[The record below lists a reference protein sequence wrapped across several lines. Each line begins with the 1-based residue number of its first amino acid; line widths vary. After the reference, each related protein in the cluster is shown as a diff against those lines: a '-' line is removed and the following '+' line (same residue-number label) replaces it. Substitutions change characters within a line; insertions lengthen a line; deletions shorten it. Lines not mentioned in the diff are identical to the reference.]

1 MEDVSEEACEVSRI
15 LQSAEAGEAVD
26 LSRLLPLVYEEMRR
40 IASRQMA
47 GERRDHT
54 LQTTAL
60 VHEAYLRLVG
70 DGRLSW
76 SSKAHFY
83 SAAAQAMRRILVDH
97 ARARRR
103 VKRGEGRVPL
113 PVDLAD
119 LAAHDDPEEILAV
132 DDAIRRL
139 EEEDA
144 QAARIVQLRFYAGL
158 SLQETA
164 DVLGTP
170 ERTVRRE
177 WSYARVRLFRM
188 LGREGRR

>member
-1 MEDVSEEACEVSRI
+1 MSGETDSREVSRI
-15 LQSAEAGEAVD
+15 LRAAEAGEAAD
-26 LSRLLPLVYEEMRR
+26 LSKLFALVYEEMRR

-60 VHEAYLRLVG
+60 VHEAYVRLVG
-70 DGRLSW
+70 DGRLRW

-83 SAAAQAMRRILVDH
+83 AAVAEAMRRILIDH

-103 VKRGEGRVPL
+103 VKRGEGRARL
-113 PVDLAD
+113 PVNLDD
-119 LAAHDDPEEILAV
+119 LAARSDPAEILAV

-144 QAARIVQLRFYAGL
+144 RAARIVRLRFYAGL
-158 SLQETA
+158 SLEETA
-164 DVLGTP
+164 EALETP

-188 LGREGRR
+188 LGHEKER